1 MRTGCWRAA
10 LAVVLAA
17 TSMLAG
23 CTRPGTPG
31 DGAGRTLT
39 VVAVIAPQ
47 TLDPAKTA
55 QNNAW
60 LEQLAYEPL
69 IVRRSDGT
77 LVPGL
82 AESWRYEGED
92 NTTFVLELRPG
103 VKFSDGSELTAQTVV
118 EHLTYVVE
126 AGGQMAPFL
135 AGNTFTATDE
145 LTVTITAP
153 APNPDFPVILTQD
166 YIIGGVIG
174 AAGLA
179 DPSTL
184 GTTTLGAGPYMLDPA
199 QTVAGDHYT
208 YVPNPHY
215 YNASSVQWERVEI
228 RIITN
233 AQSVLNALRTGQ
245 ADVAVGDPSTA
256 TAAEAAG
263 LTVASAL
270 FLWSGVVLAD
280 RDGTMAPALADVR
293 VRQALNYATDRQAI
307 ADALF
312 AGIGSPTHQ
321 VTVPDGYGYN
331 ESLANA
337 YPYDVDRARTLLADA
352 GYPDGFSLPIVTPEY
367 QQLNLIAQAVS
378 QQWAQIGVELQV
390 TAYANANQYAADA
403 FGGKFPAFTTAF
415 GHIPVGM
422 QGPSL
427 FLPTAAF
434 NPFKNADPT
443 LQGLYDDAARAR
455 DADRPEKDR
464 LVIEY
469 LTTEAWFVPIV
480 MTGLPYYARDT
491 VSGVV
496 TSAQEPLLSLYEV
509 VPAS

>member
-1 MRTGCWRAA
+1 MRIGRWRPALALALAAA
-10 LAVVLAA
+10 LA
-17 TSMLAG
+17 LAG
-23 CTRPGTPG
+23 CSRPGAAEG
-31 DGAGRTLT
+31 EAGKTLT
-39 VVAVIAPQ
+39 IVSVIAPQ

-69 IVRRSDGT
+69 IVRRSDGA

-82 AESWRYEGED
+82 AESWRYEGDD
-92 NTTFVLELRPG
+92 NTTFVLTLRDG

-118 EHLTYVVE
+118 DHLTYVVE

-145 LTVTITAP
+145 RTVTITAP

-184 GTTTLGAGPYMLDPA
+184 GTTTLGAGPYQLDPA

-215 YNASSVQWERVEI
+215 YDPEAVHWEKVVI

-233 AQSVLNALRTGQ
+233 PQSVLNALRTGQ
-245 ADVAVGDPSTA
+245 ADVAVGDPSTVA
-256 TAAEAAG
+256 AAEQAG
-263 LTVASAL
+263 LTVTSAL

-280 RDGTMAPALADVR
+280 RDGTLAPALADAR

-312 AGIGSPTHQ
+312 AGIGSPAHQ

-331 ESLANA
+331 ESLATV
-337 YPYDVDRARTLLADA
+337 YPYDVDKARDLLAAA
-352 GYPDGFSLPIVTPEY
+352 GYPDGFTLAVVTPEY
-367 QQLNLIAQAVS
+367 QQLNLIAQALA
-378 QQWAQIGVELQV
+378 QQWAQVGVDLQV

-403 FGGKFPAFTTAF
+403 FGGKFPAFMTAF
-415 GHIPVGM
+415 GHIPIWM

-427 FLPTAAF
+427 FLPDAAF
-434 NPFKNADPT
+434 NPFKNVDEE
-443 LQGLYDDAARAR
+443 LRQRYDDSARAG
-455 DADRPEKDR
+455 DADKAAKDR

-469 LTTEAWFVPIV
+469 LTTEAWFVPVV

-496 TSAQEPLLSLYEV
+496 TSAQEPLLSLYEI
-509 VPAS
+509 VPAA